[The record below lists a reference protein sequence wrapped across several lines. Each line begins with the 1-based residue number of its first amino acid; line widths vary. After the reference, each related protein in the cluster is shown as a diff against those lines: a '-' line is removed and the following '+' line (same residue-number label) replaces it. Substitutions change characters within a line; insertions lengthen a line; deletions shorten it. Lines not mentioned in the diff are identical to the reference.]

1 MISSPVAY
9 VVLGLVA
16 AISLLLTLPLSLSEG
31 AMTRLSL
38 ANAKDLEEAGAK
50 HAPAIQRLAEH
61 RHEVLGYVRATRSVT
76 VAAGL
81 VSATLLASQIPGPW
95 WAVALGLT
103 IFAAAVLVGLTL
115 GSIRAQRR
123 YPDTV
128 IRYLAGFITL
138 VWRIGNPAGQLWR
151 AKHSPTAPTEQE
163 ARDEV
168 ANDLRE
174 MVDQI
179 GEPDSIEAEDREMIW
194 SVFEMGRTLLREVMV
209 PRVDMV
215 TVEAGTSL
223 EDALTL
229 FVRSG
234 FSRIPVVGEDA
245 DDVRGILY
253 LKDALRRIHE
263 DDTGASRHMTA
274 EQASREAKFIP
285 ETNLVDDTLRE
296 MQTGSYHMALL
307 VDEYGLIAGLVTLED
322 LVEEVIGEVS
332 DEHDHSER
340 EPEAQADGSWIVA
353 ARMPLVDLND
363 LLGTEIED
371 EDVDTVGGLL
381 TKAVGMVP
389 LVGAQAVIDGLELR
403 AVEAEGRR
411 RQVSAVAVRVIPPLN
426 HEADH
431 EAK

>member
-1 MISSPVAY
+1 MIFSPIAY
-9 VVLGLVA
+9 AVLGLVA
-16 AISLLLTLPLSLSEG
+16 TVSLLVTVPLSLSDG

-38 ANAKDLEEAGAK
+38 ASAKDLEEAGAK
-50 HAPAIQRLAEH
+50 HATQIRHLAEH
-61 RHEVLGYVRATRSVT
+61 RHEVLAYIRSTRSVT

-81 VSATLLASQIPGPW
+81 VSVTLLASQIPWLW
-95 WAVALGLT
+95 WVVALGLT
-103 IFAAAVLVGLTL
+103 VFTAAMLVVLTL
-115 GSIRAQRR
+115 PAAWAGRR
-123 YPDTV
+123 YPDTI
-128 IRYLAGFITL
+128 IRYLAGFITR
-138 VWRIGNPAGQLWR
+138 VWQAGRPLGQLWR
-151 AKHSPTAPTEQE
+151 AARGPAAQTDQE

-168 ANDLRE
+168 ADDLRE
-174 MVDQI
+174 MVDQM
-179 GEPDSIEAEDREMIW
+179 GEPDMVEAEDREMIW

-215 TVEAGTSL
+215 TVDAETTL
-223 EDALTL
+223 DEALTL

-234 FSRIPVVGEDA
+234 FSRLPVVGEDA

-253 LKDALRRIHE
+253 LKDVLRRIHE
-263 DDTGASRHMTA
+263 DETGASRLMTA
-274 EQASREAKFIP
+274 AQAQREAKFIP

-296 MQTGSYHMALL
+296 MQQGIYHMAFL

-340 EPEAQADGSWIVA
+340 EPEAQPDGSWIVA

-381 TKAVGMVP
+381 TKAVGVVP
-389 LVGAQAVIDGLELR
+389 LVGARAEVAGLELC
-403 AVEAEGRR
+403 AVEAGGRR
-411 RQVSAVAVRVIPPLN
+411 HQVSAVQVRVIPAGASGT
-426 HEADH
+426 AD
-431 EAK
+431 A